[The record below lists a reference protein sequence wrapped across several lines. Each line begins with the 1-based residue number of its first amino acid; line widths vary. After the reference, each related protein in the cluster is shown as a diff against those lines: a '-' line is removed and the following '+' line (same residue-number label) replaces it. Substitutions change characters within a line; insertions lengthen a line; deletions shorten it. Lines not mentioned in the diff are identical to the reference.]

1 MGIATIAVNIL
12 TVLGAL
18 IVFASS
24 VRMLRERDALCRI
37 SAMGPVA
44 SLGLPLIITA
54 AYVEELAVQ
63 GWDLFVMLR
72 YLLTV
77 GLLLAVA
84 AVGTNVLARAA
95 YQSGVAPSDATDPQD
110 LAVDP
115 GGDPGRTSSDR
126 DPV

>member
-1 MGIATIAVNIL
+1 MSPVVITVNVL

-18 IVFASS
+18 VIFASS
-24 VRMLRERDALCRI
+24 VRMLRERDAFCRI

-54 AYVEELAVQ
+54 AYVDDFARS
-63 GWDLFVMLR
+63 GWDLFVLFR
-72 YLLTV
+72 FLLTV

-95 YQSGVAPSDATDPQD
+95 YQSGAKPSDVTDPQE
-110 LAVDP
+110 LA
-115 GGDPGRTSSDR
+115 R
-126 DPV
+126 DPEV

>member
-1 MGIATIAVNIL
+1 MDPVVVAVNVL

-18 IVFASS
+18 IVFSSS
-24 VRMLRERDALCRI
+24 VRMLRERDAFCRI

-54 AYVEELAVQ
+54 AYLEELTRT
-63 GWDLFVMLR
+63 GWDLFVMFR
-72 YLLTV
+72 FLLTV

-95 YQSGVAPSDATDPQD
+95 YQSGASVSPATDPQD
-110 LAVDP
+110 LADEPEV
-115 GGDPGRTSSDR
+115 
-126 DPV
+126 

>member
-1 MGIATIAVNIL
+1 MNPVETGAAGVVNVLAV
-12 TVLGAL
+12 VGAL
-18 IVFASS
+18 IIFASS

-54 AYVEELAVQ
+54 AYVEQLSKT

-95 YQSGVAPSDATDPQD
+95 YQSGAQVSEDTDPQD
-110 LAVDP
+110 LAREP
-115 GGDPGRTSSDR
+115 E
-126 DPV
+126 

>member
-1 MGIATIAVNIL
+1 MDVATIAVNVL
-12 TVLGAL
+12 TVMGAL

-54 AYVEELAVQ
+54 AYVAELATN
-63 GWDLFVMLR
+63 GWDLFVMFR
-72 YLLTV
+72 FLLTV
-77 GLLLAVA
+77 GVLLAVA

-95 YQSGVAPSDATDPQD
+95 YQSGVEASPATDPQD
-110 LAVDP
+110 LAREP
-115 GGDPGRTSSDR
+115 GSPAGDP
-126 DPV
+126 DPS